1 MYKLREGAK
10 RRKATVLHAHY
21 TIAVAPP
28 LFLRAAAL
36 FIIKLLEDLMLSSR
50 RKTMSATNILHHGCT
65 DPQVE
70 RLIEV
75 RRFFVANFEKI
86 SAIKCGLHFST
97 SLFGVE
103 GPFNKTNSHSFI
115 VAIVI
120 CIPSN

>member
-1 MYKLREGAK
+1 
-10 RRKATVLHAHY
+10 
-21 TIAVAPP
+21 
-28 LFLRAAAL
+28 
-36 FIIKLLEDLMLSSR
+36 
-50 RKTMSATNILHHGCT
+50 MSATNILHHGCT

-120 CIPSN
+120 VFLLISTNKVKYLLINFHFTCQKCHLSSY